1 MDKENVLF
9 CELHKIFTD
18 WGYSVTLCQCFVV
31 VLLYIANLG
40 TICTVR

>member
-18 WGYSVTLCQCFVV
+18 SHNMRIFCYFMPMLCSCF
-31 VLLYIANLG
+31 
-40 TICTVR
+40 TVHS